1 MKVVTLQQ
9 MEENF
14 DSILED
20 VETNKEHYRIQCKN
34 GDVMLVPIESYE
46 ILKATYKEWVE
57 EPQNIPVEGFD
68 PCQLP
73 VVEYV
78 AEASSKDSSV

>member
-9 MEENF
+9 LEDNF
-14 DSILED
+14 DTILDD
-20 VETNKEHYRIQCKN
+20 VETNKEHYRIQGEA

-46 ILKATYKEWVE
+46 VLKDTYKEWVE
-57 EPQNIPVEGFD
+57 EPQNMPVEGFD

-73 VVEYV
+73 LEYI
-78 AEASSKDSSV
+78 AEAEPRDLTA